1 MSHALFND
9 LRGEFEGAEVALLE
23 EGVCAIWSEHSERAT
38 MRTWAEGAGI
48 PEAVRKQMGRW
59 TPTTD
64 QAYERNSRSNI
75 LRAQSSIANFMKK
88 NIGSR
93 DHFDEVLIMSAVT
106 ERMERLGHADGVVQ
120 IQVQKEA
127 VQLRRT
133 CNAEETQ
140 AGGA

>member
-1 MSHALFND
+1 M
-9 LRGEFEGAEVALLE
+9 E

-64 QAYERNSRSNI
+64 REKFPFKHPEGSVFHCQLHEEEHRVGGS
-75 LRAQSSIANFMKK
+75 LRRGA
-88 NIGSR
+88 
-93 DHFDEVLIMSAVT
+93 DHVGGDGAHGKT
-106 ERMERLGHADGVVQ
+106 GARRWGRADPGA
-120 IQVQKEA
+120 EA

-133 CNAEETQ
+133 CKAEETQ
-140 AGGA
+140 AFGA